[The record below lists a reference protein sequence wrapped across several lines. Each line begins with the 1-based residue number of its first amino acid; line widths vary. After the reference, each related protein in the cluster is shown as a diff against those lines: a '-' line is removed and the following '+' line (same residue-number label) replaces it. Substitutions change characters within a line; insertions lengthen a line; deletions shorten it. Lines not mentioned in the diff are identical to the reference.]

1 MRVMRF
7 RGAGFFALC
16 LPLLLVPACGGGGS
30 KKQPE
35 STTADLSAQ
44 DKVRM
49 AQSLIGA
56 GRTGEA
62 MRLLEEALVQE
73 PDSAQLHLYYGKVC
87 YQAGQLDRAERGL
100 LRALEIDRFLTDAH
114 NLLGAVYASTDRPT
128 EAEREFLTA
137 LADPA
142 YPTPE
147 MVYLN
152 LALLYSSQGRNT
164 EAIANLRRAVEI
176 DPRYHQAHFELA
188 SLLDREGQI
197 EEAAREY
204 EVAAPA
210 YRSVGEYH
218 YRLGFV
224 YFRLGQKA
232 KARDSLE
239 RAISVAPGSNSAT
252 QADEI
257 LRMMD

>member
-1 MRVMRF
+1 MWVMRF
-7 RGAGFFALC
+7 RQAGSVALC
-16 LPLLLVPACGGGGS
+16 LPLLLVPACGGGS
-30 KKQPE
+30 STKKPK
-35 STTADLSAQ
+35 TAAAEMSAQ

-73 PDSAQLHLYYGKVC
+73 PESDQLQLYYGKVC

-100 LRALEIDRFLTDAH
+100 LRALEIEPYLTDAH
-114 NLLGAVYASTDRPT
+114 NLLGAVYANTDRLA

-152 LALLYSSQGRNT
+152 LALLYSG
-164 EAIANLRRAVEI
+164 
-176 DPRYHQAHFELA
+176 
-188 SLLDREGQI
+188 
-197 EEAAREY
+197 
-204 EVAAPA
+204 
-210 YRSVGEYH
+210 VG
-218 YRLGFV
+218 
-224 YFRLGQKA
+224 
-232 KARDSLE
+232 
-239 RAISVAPGSNSAT
+239 
-252 QADEI
+252 
-257 LRMMD
+257 